1 MSDDE
6 FLDLMDAL
14 WGVGGGDSLWAI
26 ALEDSD
32 PEPAVID
39 PAMEARAARD
49 IALAGDLLMTPP
61 DFDSVWPEA
70 HDVDFGPLM
79 ADHDAAQA
87 DWSLPDRDDYQPKFP
102 IDPDEEV
109 GW

>member
-49 IALAGDLLMTPP
+49 IALAGDLLMPPP

-70 HDVDFGPLM
+70 HDLV
-79 ADHDAAQA
+79 
-87 DWSLPDRDDYQPKFP
+87 LPDRDDYQPRPFP

>member
-14 WGVGGGDSLWAI
+14 WGVGGSDSLWAI

-49 IALAGDLLMTPP
+49 IALAGDLLMPPP

-70 HDVDFGPLM
+70 HDLV
-79 ADHDAAQA
+79 
-87 DWSLPDRDDYQPKFP
+87 LPDDYRTNHPFP
-102 IDPDEEV
+102 VDPDDTDK
-109 GW
+109 GAF